1 MRTEYRRRQL
11 SVMVV
16 AGLSL
21 VACRHSIP
29 VGTTPTSRQLP
40 PTEAIVLLMPLTESD
55 AVRVLR
61 RTIFEAGL
69 LLSLQDQDARWVR
82 VDLGSDVEGEQS
94 VRQWHVLARYDQMP
108 WGATMIS
115 LRAVEHRM
123 TYLVNERTRQRLP
136 GVSRVQPVSNQSRG
150 LSLQAWQRVEQLAD
164 ALVEKGGEPLSE
176 YGLRTASR
184 R

>member
-11 SVMVV
+11 YVMIV

-21 VACRHSIP
+21 AACRHSIP
-29 VGTTPTSRQLP
+29 VGTTPSSRQAP
-40 PTEAIVLLMPLTESD
+40 PTETIVLLMPLSASD

-69 LLSLQDQDARWVR
+69 RLSMQDPDAQWVR
-82 VDLGSDVEGEQS
+82 VDLGTDAEGEQI

-108 WGATMIS
+108 WGGTLIS
-115 LRAVEHRM
+115 LRAVEHRV
-123 TYLVNERTRQRLP
+123 TYLVSERTRQRLP

-150 LSLQAWQRVEQLAD
+150 LSLQAWQRVEQIAD
-164 ALVEKGGEPLSE
+164 ALVEKGGEPISE
-176 YGLRTASR
+176 YGLRTATR